1 MPLVQNKN
9 IFPDVK
15 LAIWFINESNQEL
28 LNNIGNNYN
37 EVNYHQRIQQANARH
52 FLASR
57 IILTQLFPEK
67 NIVLHKNNFNKPFL
81 QINEQPFHI
90 SITHSFDYAAVLV
103 APNSLLGIDLERI
116 DPRIGRVKRKFM
128 NEQEWNF
135 AGEDEQIAEQTL
147 IWSTKETLYKLYGE
161 KELDF
166 KENLLISPFN
176 IQENGVL
183 NTQISKGKIE
193 LNIEVQYQKID
204 NYWLTYTTQNPQIL

>member
-67 NIVLHKNNFNKPFL
+67 NIVLHKNEFNKPFL
-81 QINEQPFHI
+81 QIEGQPFHI

-147 IWSTKETLYKLYGE
+147 IWSTKETLYKLYEE

>member
-135 AGEDEQIAEQTL
+135 AGDDSQIAEQTL

>member
-1 MPLVQNKN
+1 MPLVLNKN
-9 IFPDVK
+9 IYPDVK

-28 LNNIGNNYN
+28 LNTIGNNYN
-37 EVNYHQRIQQANARH
+37 EANYHQRIQQANVRH

-67 NIVLHKNNFNKPFL
+67 NIVLYKNEFNKPFL
-81 QINEQPFHI
+81 QIDEQPFHI

-116 DPRIGRVKRKFM
+116 DPRIGRVKKKFM

-135 AGEDEQIAEQTL
+135 AGEDSQIAEQTL
-147 IWSTKETLYKLYGE
+147 IWSTKETLYKLYGQ

-166 KENLLISPFN
+166 KENLLISPFT
-176 IQENGVL
+176 IEENGVL
-183 NTQISKGKIE
+183 NTQITKGKIA
-193 LNIEVQYQKID
+193 LNIEVQYQKIN
-204 NYWLTYTTQNPQIL
+204 NYWLTYTSQNNQIL